1 MAPITDIF
9 HFFIDHSSRS
19 HIQNHRSFFY
29 QYSHLRDLHTL
40 CPGQSSR
47 FLGMDFVWNCLGVM
61 PYRDCIQKIF
71 VYPFKILSTLIYILM
86 GWIGVIAGNQLL
98 THIRAGGLL
107 LLLIGGLFYTGGT
120 VFYAWERLPYHH
132 AIWHLFVIAGS
143 TCHYFAV
150 MFYVLP
156 L

>member
-29 QYSHLRDLHTL
+29 LYSHLRDLHTL
-40 CPGQSSR
+40 CPDQSSR
-47 FLGMDFVWNCLGVM
+47 FLGMDLVWVLCLIG
-61 PYRDCIQKIF
+61 ILFKFFF

-86 GWIGVIAGNQLL
+86 GWVGVIAGNQLL
-98 THIRAGGLL
+98 THIRTGGLL
-107 LLLIGGLFYTGGT
+107 LLLIGGLSCTGGT
-120 VFYAWERLPYHH
+120 VFYAWKRLSYHH
-132 AIWHLFVIAGS
+132 AIWHLFVIVGS